1 MAVQPPPGLD
11 PVLSLL
17 GVRFPSIDEDQ
28 LRLLADQLEK
38 FAEGLDGAQTA
49 ADAQLA
55 QLYEVY
61 RGWSAGKLAELWITV
76 TGYSGLIA
84 ETCRTVARVLRAAA
98 VVVEVAKTQLITQ
111 LIAVQA
117 QLARVSARG
126 SWRAAAVLRLGR
138 KIVNQLLAAAADRLA
153 RTVARPIDDMV
164 DKVAQRIP
172 PAPVGGSDRSDGQSF
187 DIDLG
192 QLRSCAAGLRRG
204 ADDIE
209 SKGLDLRRTVQG
221 LTTGEPS
228 DPFGELAIEATEKI
242 LRAITD
248 DALGRILTSFRD
260 TAARM
265 DRLAGILTED
275 EDSNRMSLNSLSI
288 TVTDRLRPSPFSD
301 SGLSRGGSSA
311 AGLAAAVPRYSPV
324 GYLRRPGTDTSALT
338 WDSPYGEDAAPRA
351 ARPPEHVRDHVRRL
365 LDTDLTALGA
375 LDEASLEAVADTVD
389 RGLAE
394 LLERLDRLPVPTN
407 GTLGDDPTERP
418 TGEHRG

>member
-61 RGWSAGKLAELWITV
+61 RGWSAGKLAELWSTV

-111 LIAVQA
+111 LLAVQA

-138 KIVNQLLAAAADRLA
+138 KIVNQLLEAAADRLA

-164 DKVAQRIP
+164 DKVAQKIP

-221 LTTGEPS
+221 LTTGEPR

-265 DRLAGILTED
+265 DRLAGGPTED
-275 EDSNRMSLNSLSI
+275 ADGSRMALNSLSS

-301 SGLSRGGSSA
+301 SGFLRGGSSA
-311 AGLAAAVPRYSPV
+311 AGLAMPRYSPV
-324 GYLRRPGTDTSALT
+324 GYFRRPGADTSALT
-338 WDSPYGEDAAPRA
+338 WDSPYEDAAAPRA

-375 LDEASLEAVADTVD
+375 LDEASLDEIADTVD

-407 GTLGDDPTERP
+407 GTLGDDLTERP